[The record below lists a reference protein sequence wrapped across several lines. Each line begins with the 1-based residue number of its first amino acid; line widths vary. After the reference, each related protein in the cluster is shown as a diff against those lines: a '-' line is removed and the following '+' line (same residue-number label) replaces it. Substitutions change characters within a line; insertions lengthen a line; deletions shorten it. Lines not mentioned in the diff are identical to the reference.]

1 MLRLSAPGS
10 RVRNCCGF
18 AGWSGVLTLTM
29 VFLAGCGA
37 IQNTVMPGVGHVR
50 FGMASWYGDEFHG
63 CSTASGEEYDMNEL
77 TAAHRT
83 LPFGTLVHVSN
94 MRNNK
99 SAVVRI
105 NDRGPCDL
113 ERIIDLSHAAAEKI
127 GMLGEGVAMVRLELI
142 DRKTGLAS
150 WYGKR
155 YHGKK
160 TASGEIYDMYQLTAA
175 HKTLPFGTLAQI
187 TNVENGK
194 DVTVRIN
201 DRVPSSHKILLN
213 VSRQAAE
220 KLDILKNGT
229 ARVTVDVVK
238 PENASK
244 N

>member
-1 MLRLSAPGS
+1 LRLES
-10 RVRNCCGF
+10 C
-18 AGWSGVLTLTM
+18 VLSL
-29 VFLAGCGA
+29 VIFLAGCGA

-63 CSTASGEEYDMNEL
+63 CSTASGEEYNMNEL

-94 MRNNK
+94 IGNNK
-99 SAVVRI
+99 GAVVRI

-113 ERIIDLSHAAAEKI
+113 ERIIDLSHAAAERI
-127 GMLGEGVAMVRLELI
+127 GMLNDGIAMVRLELI

-160 TASGEIYDMYQLTAA
+160 TASGEVYDMYQLTAA

-194 DVTVRIN
+194 EVTVRIN
-201 DRVPSSHKILLN
+201 DRVPSSHKTLLN

-220 KLDILKNGT
+220 ELDILKSGT

-238 PENASK
+238 PENARK